1 MIVGR
6 AYRKFVLLL
15 SVLITLSV
23 PARAD
28 WVNLSGAENARN
40 IAEIYIEN
48 DHVRLVLE
56 VHVGDLETFFH
67 LVPDDLL
74 KEGAKGRPS
83 PAGRI
88 RTFSKETFQFVT
100 GDGRNLPAELKMAE
114 PRMRIERPSPFA
126 GMINPV
132 TGRPVPGPPD
142 DKRVLYAELVY
153 AFSGRPET
161 LTIVPPIGGRGM
173 AAASIGFIAYHQGV
187 PVVDFRFL
195 SEPARLTLDWDDPWH
210 SSFEAKSLKRWQ
222 QSGVRSFLYI
232 EPYEV
237 RHEILVRVKDLSA
250 WMDLGL
256 KGKDFIEIE
265 ELEPLKK
272 RAGEFFLA
280 RENVTIDGERL
291 KPILDRTSFI
301 KYTMMRT
308 IFLDQPERMPLNTA
322 MLGVIITYIT
332 EGIPQQ
338 VTAGWDLFSD
348 RIQKVP
354 VIAEDPA
361 GPFPSY
367 LTPHDSVHRW
377 TNFLKKYEIPQ
388 VREVS
393 VADTLP
399 QQKIPLGTLGC
410 LALLVPV
417 GLQVKKRWRS
427 GNPLGVPLGLAGVL
441 IAGSI
446 LLYPYTKVAVGRPG
460 ILGGGIKKD
469 TASVILHSLLKNV
482 YRSFD
487 FRGESDVYDRLALSV
502 SGDLLEKIYL
512 QNRRSFEVKQAGG
525 ARARVK
531 EVEIEDVEVK
541 RPDDRPRAL
550 LLTSKWTA
558 TGTVGHWG
566 HIHIRKNRYAANVT
580 VEPVEGAWKIMG
592 LELLEEERIDQYGQ
606 PQAGQSPKQS
616 M

>member
-1 MIVGR
+1 MTIYR
-6 AYRKFVLLL
+6 AYIRIVFVLSLFL
-15 SVLITLSV
+15 TLSV

-56 VHVGDLETFFH
+56 VYVGDLGTFID
-67 LVPDDLL
+67 LIPDDML
-74 KEGAKGRPS
+74 KDGGAGLPPVTDRL
-83 PAGRI
+83 RN
-88 RTFSKETFQFVT
+88 FSNETFQFVT
-100 GDGRNLPAELKMAE
+100 GDGRKLLAKLKLVE

-153 AFSGRPET
+153 PFSGRPET
-161 LTIVPPIGGRGM
+161 LTIIPPLGGRGM
-173 AAASIGFIAYHQGV
+173 AAASIGFIAYHRGV

-195 SEPARLTLDWDDPWH
+195 SEPAHLTLDWDDPWY

-222 QSGVRSFLYI
+222 QSGVKSFLYI

-250 WMDLGL
+250 WMDLDIRGEE
-256 KGKDFIEIE
+256 FIEVD
-265 ELEPLKK
+265 ELELLKK
-272 RAGEFFLA
+272 RAGEFFLG
-280 RENVTIDGERL
+280 RENVTIDGKRL
-291 KPILDRTSFI
+291 RPILDRTSFI

-308 IFLDQPERMPLNTA
+308 IFLEQPERLPLNTA

-332 EGIPQQ
+332 EGIPQE

-348 RIQKVP
+348 RMQKVP
-354 VIAEDPA
+354 VTAEDPA

-367 LTPHDSVHRW
+367 LTPDDNIHKW

-393 VADTLP
+393 VADTVP
-399 QQKIPLGTLGC
+399 QRKIPLGTLGC

-417 GLQVKKRWRS
+417 GLQIRKRRRS
-427 GNPLGVPLGLAGVL
+427 GNPLGVQLGLAAVL

-446 LLYPYTKVAVGRPG
+446 LLYPYTKVSVGGPV

-487 FRGESDVYDRLALSV
+487 FREESDVYDRLALSV
-502 SGDLLEKIYL
+502 SGDLLEEIYL

-531 EVEIEDVEVK
+531 EVEIEDVLVK

-566 HIHIRKNRYAANVT
+566 HIHIRQNRYAANVT
-580 VEPVEGAWKIMG
+580 VEPVAGAWKITG

-606 PQAGQSPKQS
+606 PKTGKPKQ
-616 M
+616 